1 MEIVYRAL
9 FVFVFLWLIT
19 RVVGRSTLGE
29 LSTFQLILFITVGD
43 MMQQAVTQQD
53 YSVTGGVLAVSVFTL
68 LTLLLTWVN
77 SSAAPFSSTPGPSWG
92 RRPGSRRGIRARW
105 TRVRSLTH
113 GIAVVV
119 VNRGE
124 PVLDVMKAERLSLDD
139 LMAAAR
145 TQGYERFSQITVAVL
160 EANGQMSFF
169 GAKGEGAASQPS
181 IG

>member
-1 MEIVYRAL
+1 MEIVYRAV

-77 SSAAPFSSTPGPSWG
+77 
-92 RRPGSRRGIRARW
+92 ARW
-105 TRVRSLTH
+105 PRVRSVTH
-113 GIAVVV
+113 GLAVVV
-119 VNRGE
+119 VNGGE
-124 PVLDVMKAERLSLDD
+124 PVPEVMKAERLSLDD

-145 TQGYERFSQITVAVL
+145 TQGYERFSQISVAVL

-169 GAKGEGAASQPS
+169 GSKGEGAPS
-181 IG
+181 RPGLG

>member
-9 FVFVFLWLIT
+9 FVFAFLWLIT

-77 SSAAPFSSTPGPSWG
+77 
-92 RRPGSRRGIRARW
+92 ARW

>member
-9 FVFVFLWLIT
+9 FVFAFLWLIT

-43 MMQQAVTQQD
+43 MMQQAVTEQD

-77 SSAAPFSSTPGPSWG
+77 
-92 RRPGSRRGIRARW
+92 ARW